1 MKQILYLFLLAF
13 FCMMFWFLETI
24 IRGWEGSKWLNYLH
38 YSMLMIPIIVHFWVI
53 RVNGKLQ
60 FFKHIVVYP
69 SLYISYFM
77 FLFMTI
83 GNFAEGVVAI
93 HPILNRFHL
102 SINLAYPLFLSP
114 IILFPVITFLCNF
127 IAARMEK
134 KRLTK
139 MNKWI
144 LFFSPFIIPAVSAIF
159 TILLFATS
167 SLFPPTPPDPIKN
180 GLEVIH
186 WTKSGSLIF
195 SFIAYEGMYYLW
207 LKEKW
212 ETLPLRICNKSCAHP
227 T

>member
-1 MKQILYLFLLAF
+1 MKQIHYLFLLAF

-24 IRGWEGSKWLNYLH
+24 IRGWEGLKWLNYLH
-38 YSMLMIPIIVHFWVI
+38 YSMWMIPIIVHFWVI
-53 RVNGKLQ
+53 WVNGKFQ
-60 FFKHIVVYP
+60 FLKHIVVYP
-69 SLYISYFM
+69 ILYISYFM
-77 FLFMTI
+77 VLFMVI

-114 IILFPVITFLCNF
+114 IILFPVITFLCNL

-139 MNKWI
+139 INKWI

-159 TILLFATS
+159 TILLFTTL
-167 SLFPPTPPDPIKN
+167 SLFPPTPPDPIEN

-186 WTKSGSLIF
+186 WAKSGSLIF

-212 ETLPLRICNKSCAHP
+212 
-227 T
+227 